1 MIGNS
6 LIAAAAVAAT
16 MTFALPA
23 QEARADI
30 DVDIGIGFGGY
41 VPGYYGGSYGH
52 DYGYDHGYGYDDG
65 YSYDYPVHKPYRIS
79 CAQGRRIVD
88 RSGFRRVNPVDCQ
101 LPGYG
106 YTAHRNG
113 HKFMVRV
120 NGRGHI
126 TGVSRVY

>member
-1 MIGNS
+1 MSGKS

-23 QEARADI
+23 QDARADI

-41 VPGYYGGSYGH
+41 VPDDYGVPYGYGH
-52 DYGYDHGYGYDDG
+52 GYEDGYGYG
-65 YSYDYPVHKPYRIS
+65 YGYPVHRPHRIS

-88 RSGFRRVNPVDCQ
+88 RSGFTRVRPVDCE
-101 LPGYG
+101 LPGYR

-113 HKFMVRV
+113 HRFMVRV